1 MQDRQPTPGQ
11 EGRVLITPEDGS
23 PAYYAKV
30 KMADNPTQDG
40 TPLNKSTLLQD
51 ITCDTIGIDRASTPN
66 EAFLAL
72 GLGVGR
78 YGYVITVLL
87 PDASPAPG
95 LTLTGGE
102 TPSGDPPVTDSSGVA
117 IIVSS
122 SASINVNVASPY
134 IDILDSGS
142 ISIQSEDKLTYH
154 TVQLEPSGEVEI
166 TASIAKKTSPFLATF
181 DLCAVGA
188 GGGCGGSTGTN
199 SSSNTNKPGGG
210 GGYVENLLSIVSIPE
225 QSISF
230 EIGSGGAAGITT
242 PGGTGGNTNVSYGDN
257 IILSAAGGNG
267 GSVQQSG
274 GSPASGGTGNGV
286 GGSGSMNTM
295 HGTNGSDGTGFKFND
310 ASLGVAG
317 GGGGG
322 GGRALGGNPYGG
334 DGADYPSRPTASTP
348 GPGGGGGGGNNGG
361 DSASRVGS
369 AGGNGIVYFRPHYK
383 NE

>member
-1 MQDRQPTPGQ
+1 MQDRVPTAGQ
-11 EGRVLITPEDGS
+11 EGRVLITPENGGA
-23 PAYYAKV
+23 AYYAKIQ
-30 KMADNPTQDG
+30 MADNPTQDG

-72 GLGVGR
+72 ALGIGQ

-87 PDASPAPG
+87 PDGSPAAG
-95 LTLTGGE
+95 LSLTGAE
-102 TPSGDPPVTDSSGVA
+102 APSGEAPVTDTRGVA
-117 IIVSS
+117 IAVSN
-122 SASINVNVASPY
+122 ATSITVNVASPY
-134 IDILDSGS
+134 IDVLDSGS
-142 ISIQSEDKLTYH
+142 MTIQSEGTLTYK
-154 TVQLEPSGEVEI
+154 TIQLQISGELDISTSI
-166 TASIAKKTSPFLATF
+166 TKKTSPCLDTF

-188 GGGCGGSTGTN
+188 GGGSGGCTGTN
-199 SSSNTNKPGGG
+199 AALNTNKPGGG

-274 GSPASGGTGNGV
+274 GSPAAGGAGNGI

-295 HGTNGSDGTGFKFND
+295 YGTNGSDGTGFKFND

-334 DGADYPSRPTASTP
+334 DGANYPSRPTASTP

-361 DSASRVGS
+361 DSASQVGS